1 MQKALNKHA
10 VETAKPYFEH
20 YPTTNEV
27 MVVEDGNVFLEHNK
41 ADGAAYAASQRIP
54 YTLVRRY
61 DLDASFSEEDDSE
74 DETNDEPSE
83 KWTVVRLTAWL
94 TEKEI
99 PFDPKIKK
107 ADIMKLVEEFKSKQV

>member
-20 YPTTNEV
+20 YPTAKEV
-27 MVVEDGNVFLEHNK
+27 LVVEDGNVFLEHNK
-41 ADGAAYAASQRIP
+41 ADGAAYAASQKLP
-54 YTLVRRY
+54 FTLVNRD
-61 DLDASFSEEDDSE
+61 DLDATFPEEG

-99 PFDPKIKK
+99 TFDPKIKK
-107 ADIMKLVEEFKSKQV
+107 AEIMKLIEDFKSKQV